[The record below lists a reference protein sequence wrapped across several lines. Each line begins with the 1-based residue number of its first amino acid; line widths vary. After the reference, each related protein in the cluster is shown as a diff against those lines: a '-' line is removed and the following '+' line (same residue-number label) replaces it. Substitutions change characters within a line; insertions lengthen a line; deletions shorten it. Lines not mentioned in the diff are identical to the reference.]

1 MYAPRTIDIRMIE
14 QPAFNMRMID
24 ASKTIAIQRP

>member
-1 MYAPRTIDIRMIE
+1 MLQEPLTFSFE

-24 ASKTIAIQRP
+24 ASKKIAIQRP